1 MKYDFDLAIIGAG
14 SGGLFLAAVAA
25 NMGAK
30 TLLIENH
37 KMGGDCLNYG
47 CVPSK
52 TFLKSAHLAKQIR
65 SSEQYG
71 IKTSINDV
79 SLKAVM
85 QRVKD
90 VIAEIAPHDSVE
102 RFTSLGV
109 QVELGHGELVSCNEV
124 KVNNRIFSAK
134 NIAITTGSSPALPQ
148 IDGLDSVKYYTNEN
162 IFDLEELPKK
172 LVVLGAGP
180 IGLEL
185 GQGFANLGSE
195 THMIIRENALFA
207 RDEPEVAPIMQ
218 QVLEEDGL
226 ILHFKTSIKSV
237 AQDGNGIKVELE
249 HDGKIE
255 SINAD
260 ALLIAVGRV
269 PNSKNLNLKGVGIL
283 TDSRGYIKV
292 NKHLQTNVPNI
303 FACGDVKGGYLFTH
317 TASYEA
323 EIVAKNA
330 LLYPM
335 FKTDYSKIAWT
346 TYTAPEV
353 AHVGYLENEARKM
366 GLKFTT
372 QILPIDAND
381 RAKAE
386 NDRHGFI
393 KVILDS
399 KSRLIGATIMG
410 DKAGEM
416 LPTLSLLVAR
426 KMKLSAVFSM
436 IYQYPIQGEIVKS
449 IAYKDFGSRTKAW
462 QKTLLKKIVRSDC
475 MEKIRNSKFL
485 RKLKGC
491 NL

>member
-52 TFLKSAHLAKQIR
+52 TFLKSAHLAKQIK
-65 SSEQYG
+65 SSQAYG
-71 IKTSINDV
+71 IKTSELET
-79 SLKAVM
+79 SLKDVM

-102 RFTSLGV
+102 RFTGLGV
-109 QVELGHGELVSCNEV
+109 QVELGHGELVSKNEV
-124 KVNNRIFSAK
+124 KVNDKIYSTK
-134 NIAITTGSSPALPQ
+134 NIAITTGSSPALPE
-148 IDGLDSVKYYTNEN
+148 IDGLDGVKYYTNEN
-162 IFDLEELPKK
+162 IFDLEVLPKK

-195 THMIIRENALFA
+195 THMIIRDDKLFV

-218 QVLEEDGL
+218 KVLEDDGL
-226 ILHFKTSIKSV
+226 KLHFKTGIKSV
-237 AQDGNGIKVELE
+237 APDGDGIKFELE
-249 HDGKIE
+249 RNGE
-255 SINAD
+255 VEYLTAD
-260 ALLIAVGRV
+260 AFLIAVGRV
-269 PNSKNLNLKGVGIL
+269 PNSKNLNLKGVGVQV
-283 TDSRGYIKV
+283 DKRGYIKV
-292 NKHLQTNVPNI
+292 NEHLQTTVPNI

-330 LLYPM
+330 LLYPI
-335 FKTDYSKIAWT
+335 FKTDYYKVAWT

-353 AHVGYLENEARKM
+353 AHVGYLEAEVRKK
-366 GLKFTT
+366 GLKYTT

-386 NDRHGFI
+386 NDRHGFV
-393 KVILDS
+393 KVILD
-399 KSRLIGATIMG
+399 KRARVIGATIMG

-416 LPTLSLLVAR
+416 LPVLSLLVTK
-426 KMKLSAVFSM
+426 KMKLSALFSV
-436 IYQYPIQGEIVKS
+436 IYQYPIQGEIIKS
-449 IAYKDFGSRTKAW
+449 LAYKDFGSRAKAW
-462 QKTLLKKIVRSDC
+462 QKDLLKKIVRSDC
-475 MEKIRNSKFL
+475 MEKIRRSDFIK
-485 RKLKGC
+485 KLKR
-491 NL
+491 L

>member
-30 TLLIENH
+30 TLLIESH

-52 TFLKSAHLAKQIR
+52 TFLKAAHLAKQIK
-65 SSEQYG
+65 SSEIYG
-71 IKTSINDV
+71 IKTSDIEV
-79 SLKAVM
+79 SLKDVM

-102 RFTSLGV
+102 RFTGLGV
-109 QVELGHGELVSCNEV
+109 QVELGHGELVSSHEV
-124 KVNNRIFSAK
+124 KVNNRIYSTK
-134 NIAITTGSSPALPQ
+134 NIAITTGSSPAMPQ
-148 IDGLDSVKYYTNEN
+148 IDGLDSVQYYTNET
-162 IFDLEELPKK
+162 IFDLDVLPKR

-195 THMIIRENALFA
+195 THMIIREGKLFA

-218 QVLEEDGL
+218 KVLEEDGL
-226 ILHFKTSIKSV
+226 KLHFKTSIKSV
-237 AQDGNGIKVELE
+237 TQDGDGIKCELE

-255 SINAD
+255 YLSAD

-269 PNSKNLNLKGVGIL
+269 PNSKNLNLKGVGVVV
-283 TDSRGYIKV
+283 DNRGYIKV
-292 NKHLQTNVPNI
+292 NEHLQTTVPNI

-335 FKTDYSKIAWT
+335 FKTNYYKIAWT

-353 AHVGYLENEARKM
+353 AHVGYLEEEVRKK
-366 GLKFTT
+366 GLKYTT

-393 KVILDS
+393 KVVLDK

-416 LPTLSLLVAR
+416 LPILSLLVTK

-449 IAYKDFGSRTKAW
+449 LAYKDFGSRAKTW
-462 QKTLLKKIVRSDC
+462 QKDLLKKIVRSDC
-475 MEKIRNSKFL
+475 MEKIRRSEFL
-485 RKLKGC
+485 KKLKR
-491 NL
+491 L